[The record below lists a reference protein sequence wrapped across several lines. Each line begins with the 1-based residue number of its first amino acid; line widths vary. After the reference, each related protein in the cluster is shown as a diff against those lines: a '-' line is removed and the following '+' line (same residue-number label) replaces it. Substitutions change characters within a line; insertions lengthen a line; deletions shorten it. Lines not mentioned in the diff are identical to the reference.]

1 MDNTQELTLTP
12 STQELIIQNFV
23 AKAGTAMADVPS
35 APLHVLCHTVAMAR
49 LAFGPC
55 MSVQAPPNLA
65 PDGAAS
71 WSALLAA
78 GINDWGG
85 ASSRLVTP

>member
-1 MDNTQELTLTP
+1 MEHTP
-12 STQELIIQNFV
+12 
-23 AKAGTAMADVPS
+23 P
-35 APLHVLCHTVAMAR
+35 APLGVLRRTVALAR
-49 LAFGPC
+49 LAFGPY

-71 WSALLAA
+71 WPLLLSA

-85 ASSRLVTP
+85 KQNSAEFPRPSLTMRI